1 MTHYFFLIPGKDVP
15 VIYYVALN
23 YMEMC
28 EKKNSLTDTKRRKR
42 LSNEKSAMSAIPSFR
57 PILTFHC
64 FLRMYARLRDI
75 HTTIFQFYCYPSDWL
90 KNGIKRNRFPFYVI
104 DRLIRLKLQLT
115 FGFGKFFL
123 LPCLSP
129 DEALRSHHV

>member
-1 MTHYFFLIPGKDVP
+1 
-15 VIYYVALN
+15 
-23 YMEMC
+23 
-28 EKKNSLTDTKRRKR
+28 
-42 LSNEKSAMSAIPSFR
+42 MSAIPSFR

-75 HTTIFQFYCYPSDWL
+75 HTTIFQFYCYSSDWL

-115 FGFGKFFL
+115 FGFGIFFYSL
-123 LPCLSP
+123 AYRQMKL
-129 DEALRSHHV
+129 